1 MPHYNHT
8 AAMDI
13 HRCRFVDYAPHTVT
27 LTGFSHSLSQLPASL
42 SDLRLAVGRS
52 NGDIEIWN
60 PKQNWIHEI
69 TLSGGRGR
77 SIEGLVWT
85 NGAND
90 VSPRLFSIGG
100 STYITEWDLATGR
113 PRTNYDC
120 NAGVIWSISANAAGD
135 RLAVGCDDG
144 LVAIIDI
151 SGGFGSLEHDTIC
164 QRQDQ
169 RVLSIKWVD
178 NVQLV
183 GGCADARIRVWSA
196 DGDTKGRLLSTLR
209 VDKLKTESTL
219 VWSIEVLPN
228 KRQIVSG
235 DSTGSVKF
243 WDLTNFSLLQSF
255 KLHEADVLCLAVDLA
270 EENIFSAGVD
280 RKIHQFS
287 LVTGKS
293 RVSKWVHGTNRLLH
307 SNDVRT
313 MSIFESKNYNFLVS
327 GGVEKSVVIQ
337 SVKSFYDGKY
347 RKVSIN
353 QLQSNII
360 VNPSHKLVVMWQ
372 DQTVKLWQIM
382 DDSKHRLVSKVTL
395 ADEDNITSVALNE
408 TASLLVVATMGSV
421 KVFLLAASGKKG
433 KLTVT
438 KFRDDNFNSL
448 VAGAKKVLFYST
460 AKLLIVSAEEEIYRF
475 TVDAETKTIAFDN
488 EIETLGTSHGK
499 SKLSYAGCINNV
511 AVSNDSTRLI
521 LSRFNGAIEVLPL
534 EEDDTEAYVLTKLS
548 GAPHLLRVS
557 NKNTLFVVTEENKL
571 YEFFLEKGNKEL
583 LTPWSKRN
591 SEFLPEK
598 FLNLEEKPQGS
609 FIDNNKIWI
618 FGSNW
623 LSFFDL
629 SVNIPIHKKKEV
641 AEPDRSKK
649 RTRDGLSIIENE
661 GLELNGAQESAEALE
676 QALKQSQMDRL
687 KEKIDEEEEDDDED
701 GLAVNGSKKRKPFW
715 ITTKYRPI
723 LRVDK
728 FGDNEIAVV
737 ESKPFANS
745 APAFSAPKFR
755 V

>member
-1 MPHYNHT
+1 MRFST
-8 AAMDI
+8 TSAAMDI

-27 LTGFSHSLSQLPASL
+27 LTGFSHSLSHLPASL
-42 SDLRLAVGRS
+42 ADLRLAVGRS

-90 VSPRLFSIGG
+90 ASPRLFSIGG
-100 STYITEWDLATGR
+100 STYITEWDLSTGR

-120 NAGVIWSISANAAGD
+120 NAGVIWSISANKAGD

-144 LVAIIDI
+144 SVAIIDI

-196 DGDTKGRLLSTLR
+196 EGETKGRLLSTLR

-243 WDLTNFSLLQSF
+243 WDLSNFSLLQSF
-255 KLHEADVLCLAVDLA
+255 KLHEADVLCLAADLA
-270 EENIFSAGVD
+270 EENLFSAGVD
-280 RKIHQFS
+280 RRIHQFS

-307 SNDVRT
+307 SNDVRA
-313 MSIFESKNYNFLVS
+313 MSIFESKNYSFLVS

-337 SVKSFYDGKY
+337 SVKNFYDGKY
-347 RKVSIN
+347 RKISIN

-360 VNPSHKLVVMWQ
+360 VHAAHKLVVMWQ
-372 DQTVKLWQIM
+372 DQTIKVWQIV
-382 DDSKHRLVSKVTL
+382 DDTKHRLVSKITL
-395 ADEDNITSVALNE
+395 ADDDNITSVALCAD
-408 TASLLVVATMGSV
+408 ASLLAVATMGSV
-421 KVFLLAASGKKG
+421 KVFLLDASGKRG
-433 KLTVT
+433 KLAVS
-438 KFRDDNFNSL
+438 KFRDDDFNAL
-448 VAGAKKVLFYST
+448 VAGAKKVLFYSST
-460 AKLLIVSAEEEIYRF
+460 KLLIVSAEEELYRF
-475 TVDAETKTIAFDN
+475 TVDVGARTIVFDN
-488 EIETLGTSHGK
+488 EIETLGTAHGR
-499 SKLSYAGCINNV
+499 SKLSYAACINNV
-511 AVSNDSTRLI
+511 AVSKDNKRLI

-534 EEDDTEAYVLTKLS
+534 DEDGSPAYVLTKLS

-591 SEFLPEK
+591 SEFMPEK

-609 FIDNNKIWI
+609 FVDNNKLWI

-629 SVNIPIHKKKEV
+629 SVNIPIHKKEADPEK
-641 AEPDRSKK
+641 SKK
-649 RTRDGLSIIENE
+649 RTRDGLSINENE

-676 QALKQSQMDRL
+676 QALKQSHMDRL
-687 KEKIDEEEEDDDED
+687 KEKIEEEDDDDED

-728 FGDNEIAVV
+728 FGKNEIAVV